1 MIVRWTLTEK
11 DVLPILL
18 RFTSFGSKWYAEVI
32 LEDKT
37 TRTLDELYQPKGL
50 KIILE

>member
-1 MIVRWTLTEK
+1 MRWTLTEK
-11 DVLPILL
+11 DVLPMLL
-18 RFTSFGSKWYAEVI
+18 RFTSFGSKWYAKVI

-37 TRTLDELYQPKGL
+37 PRTLGELHQLKAL

>member
-11 DVLPILL
+11 GCATLLSILL

-37 TRTLDELYQPKGL
+37 PRTLDEL
-50 KIILE
+50 